1 MRLEPR
7 VRIWLRDHT
16 SVADAALAALLLP
29 VLLLVR
35 DPDQPLGSDRAPVVT
50 AVLVILICAALVVR
64 RRWPVPVLAVT
75 TVGGVAVALIGG
87 RTLVVTAT
95 MIALYTVAIRSD
107 RRTTVVA
114 WVSTAAALTAA
125 GLIQSRGVG
134 HGLEALA
141 FVGWTGMAAA
151 VGDALRNRR
160 AYVAAVEERAV
171 RAEQSREEEAHRR
184 VVEER
189 LRIARELHDVVAHRI
204 AVVNVQAGVASHLL
218 RSQPD
223 AAEEAL
229 RHVRE
234 AGRAVLDEVADIL
247 SVLRESDDSTAPTA
261 PAPSLAQLDELIA
274 SFSSAGLEVD
284 WSLRGRPVDVGS
296 AVGLVAY
303 RLLQEALTNAHK
315 HGTGTAHVLVAYG
328 PSTVTLSVDNPL
340 RRPMHVT
347 PGAVSHTGGTG
358 GTGVTGG
365 TGGTDGTDGAGHGL
379 LGMRERAAAVGG
391 VLKASPEGDGRFH
404 VEALLPVP
412 SSFAA

>member
-50 AVLVILICAALVVR
+50 AVVVILICAALVVR

-75 TVGGVAVALIGG
+75 TAGGVAVALIGG

-340 RRPMHVT
+340 RRPVRVT
-347 PGAVSHTGGTG
+347 PGAVSD
-358 GTGVTGG
+358 
-365 TGGTDGTDGAGHGL
+365 TDGTDGAGHGL

>member
-50 AVLVILICAALVVR
+50 AVVVILICAALVVR

-75 TVGGVAVALIGG
+75 TAGGVAVALIGG

-114 WVSTAAALTAA
+114 WVWTAAALTAA

-218 RSQPD
+218 HSRPD

-340 RRPMHVT
+340 RRPVHVA
-347 PGAVSHTGGTG
+347 PGAVP
-358 GTGVTGG
+358 
-365 TGGTDGTDGAGHGL
+365 DTDGAGHGL

-391 VLKASPEGDGRFH
+391 VLKASPEADGRFH
-404 VEALLPVP
+404 VKALLPVP